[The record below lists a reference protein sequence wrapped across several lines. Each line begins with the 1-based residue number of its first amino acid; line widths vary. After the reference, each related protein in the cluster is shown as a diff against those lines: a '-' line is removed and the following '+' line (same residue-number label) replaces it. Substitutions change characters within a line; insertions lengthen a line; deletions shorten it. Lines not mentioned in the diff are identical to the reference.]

1 MSENYS
7 PTTPP
12 MSKESHLENLI
23 CMQSRHHLTTDHKNW
38 EIVLSVDRKCVQTSA
53 LYSYFHAYNRGCRH
67 INVQNNST
75 LAYYAL
81 WAVTILLPDEWSF
94 EISVCAPTLDHI
106 SDMKAAHIL
115 KKRAQNTCMLSCA
128 PLAKESSISRQ
139 KISEVY
145 GARITRIVQKILD
158 LFIAPRRRHHIGRA
172 RACFK
177 SFTINRFY
185 SVNIEWIITR
195 NVYKVVSAR

>member
-1 MSENYS
+1 MSI
-7 PTTPP
+7 
-12 MSKESHLENLI
+12 ESACKHRRYI
-23 CMQSRHHLTTDHKNW
+23 RIFMHT
-38 EIVLSVDRKCVQTSA
+38 IG
-53 LYSYFHAYNRGCRH
+53 GCRH